1 MFIKNNEDI
10 RIDLI
15 KSIYFLIV
23 DKTTYLYNFFM
34 AVNYK
39 APIKDILFAFD
50 VLNSYEKLNNIDR
63 FKDFNIDIAVP
74 AIEECSKF
82 AEEVLAP
89 INADGDKYGAKYNN
103 GVVNMPPGFIEAYE
117 KFKNAGWASISLP
130 SEIGGGGMPYLL
142 SGGTLEILCTANM
155 AFILGPGLSIGA
167 ISGINEHASQEQ
179 KDKYLPNLVSGDWTG
194 TMNLSEPQSGSDLNH
209 LITKADPQEDGTYKI
224 TGTKIWIGSGEH
236 DLSKNIVHLV
246 LARVPGSPEGTKG
259 ISMFIVPKYIV
270 NDDSSLGDRNNV
282 NCLSI
287 EEKLGI
293 HGSPTCVMEYDGAV
307 GYLVGEENRGLN
319 YMFTTINEA
328 RIRVGGHGL
337 ACTTGALQGA
347 AQYARDRVQGRPIG
361 MSKEN
366 AKNST
371 IIDHADVRR
380 MLMTIKAYSDA
391 MRYMMY
397 DNQMML
403 DFSYFGN
410 EDQKN
415 YGEAR
420 CGLLTP
426 ISKSWISDL
435 SVELTSMAIQI
446 YGGMGYVEE
455 TGVAQYLRDAR
466 IAPIYAGTNGIQ
478 ALDLTL
484 KKIHTDEGKVVNN
497 LFDEMISVSNELNK
511 SDILSKLTESYQFHI
526 KNLMESTEKVRKLM
540 INGNQ
545 KSISGF
551 ASPYTKMFGQVLG
564 GYYMAKAAIHAEK
577 KYKETEDE
585 YFKDKITLS
594 KFYIEQLLPLSENNM
609 PPIASDVND
618 LFLINSES
626 F

>member
-1 MFIKNNEDI
+1 
-10 RIDLI
+10 
-15 KSIYFLIV
+15 
-23 DKTTYLYNFFM
+23 M

-39 APIKDILFAFD
+39 APVKDILFAFD
-50 VLNSYEKLNNIDR
+50 VLNSYEKLNNIVR
-63 FKDFNIDIAVP
+63 FKDFNLDIAVP

-89 INADGDKYGAKYNN
+89 INADGDKHGAKFNK

-117 KFKNAGWASISLP
+117 KFKSAGWASISLP
-130 SEIGGGGMPYLL
+130 LEIGGGGMPYLL
-142 SGGTLEILCTANM
+142 SAGTLEILCTANM
-155 AFILGPGLSIGA
+155 AFVLGPGLSIGA
-167 ISGINEHASQEQ
+167 ISGINQHASQEQ
-179 KDKYLPNLVSGDWTG
+179 KDLYLPNLVSGEWTG

-209 LITKADPQEDGTYKI
+209 LTTKAEPQEDGTYKI

-236 DLSKNIVHLV
+236 DLSENIVHLV
-246 LARVPGSPEGTKG
+246 LARVPDSPEGTKG

-270 NDDSSLGDRNNV
+270 NDDSSLGERNNV
-282 NCLSI
+282 NCISI

-293 HGSPTCVMEYDGAV
+293 HGSPTCVMEYNGAI
-307 GYLVGEENRGLN
+307 GYLVGEKNRGLS

-347 AQYARDRVQGRPIG
+347 AQYARDRVQGRPVG
-361 MSKEN
+361 MSKED

-403 DFSYFGN
+403 DFLYFGN
-410 EDQKN
+410 DDQRE

-420 CGLLTP
+420 GGLLTP

-455 TGVAQYLRDAR
+455 TGVAQYYRDAR

-478 ALDLTL
+478 ALDLAL
-484 KKIHTDEGKVVNN
+484 RKIHVDDGKSVNN
-497 LFDEMISVSNELNK
+497 LFDEMLLVSSELKN
-511 SDILSKLTESYQFHI
+511 SERLSKLYELYEFHI
-526 KNLMESTEKVRKLM
+526 KNLMESTEKVRKLL
-540 INGNQ
+540 INDNQ

-564 GYYMAKAAIHAEK
+564 GYYMAKAAVLADK
-577 KYKETEDE
+577 KYKETDE
-585 YFKDKITLS
+585 EFYKDKITLS
-594 KFYIEQLLPLSENNM
+594 KFYIEQLLPLSATNM
-609 PPIASDVND
+609 PPIDCDVDD
-618 LFLINSES
+618 LFSIKNED